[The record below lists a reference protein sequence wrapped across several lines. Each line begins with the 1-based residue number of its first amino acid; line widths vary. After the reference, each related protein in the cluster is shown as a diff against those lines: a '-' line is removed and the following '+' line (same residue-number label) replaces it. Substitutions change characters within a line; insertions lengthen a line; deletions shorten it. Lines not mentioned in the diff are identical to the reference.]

1 MDSDRIQLL
10 LRGNI
15 VPILLGILGLV
26 LVVIGVAQ
34 IFINKSEPSPLVFE
48 ENKEAASEIVV
59 DVEGAVISPGVYSID
74 SKSRT
79 VDALAAAGGLAED
92 ADRVWVEKNINLAK
106 RVSDGLKIYIPR
118 AGEQVLS
125 DSSSVSVGTAG
136 PVININTAS
145 ASDLD
150 SLPGVGAVTSQKII
164 ENRPYIETTDLLTKK
179 ILGQATYEK
188 IKDKISAN

>member
-34 IFINKSEPSPLVFE
+34 IFIHKSEPSSLVFE